1 MCLLLTVQPLPNF
14 PCPCPPHPGLT
25 LLVPHHHPCLSAPTA
40 LQCSRPAFWELT
52 PMLDSVSA
60 GLRSKGVISSPMG
73 LLAHR
78 CTHLPL
84 CGKSGRK
91 TPNIWSEGHQT
102 QHPSSP
108 NDGRKVSCPFN
119 FFPGKAS
126 RLQKQHFNLNSDS
139 TFIHRAALSRDFIK
153 SFNRF
158 YRTCHIRKVM
168 EQMHFLCFQNFNSNS
183 ENKFTM
189 KMQSKELGASL

>member
-1 MCLLLTVQPLPNF
+1 MEQRRNNCFL
-14 PCPCPPHPGLT
+14 
-25 LLVPHHHPCLSAPTA
+25 A
-40 LQCSRPAFWELT
+40 AFWELT

-60 GLRSKGVISSPMG
+60 GLRSRGVISSPMW
-73 LLAHR
+73 LPADR

-91 TPNIWSEGHQT
+91 APNIRSECHQT
-102 QHPSSP
+102 QRPSSL

-139 TFIHRAALSRDFIK
+139 TFIHRAALRRDFIK
-153 SFNRF
+153 GFNRF

>member
-1 MCLLLTVQPLPNF
+1 MCPLLTVQPLPILPLPLSF
-14 PCPCPPHPGLT
+14 PPQTDPPSFP
-25 LLVPHHHPCLSAPTA
+25 PPPAA
-40 LQCSRPAFWELT
+40 WQCSRSAFWELT

-60 GLRSKGVISSPMG
+60 GLRSKGVISSPMW
-73 LLAHR
+73 LPAHR
-78 CTHLPL
+78 CTHLHL

-91 TPNIWSEGHQT
+91 APNIRSEGHQT
-102 QHPSSP
+102 QHPSSL
-108 NDGRKVSCPFN
+108 NNGRKVSCPFN

-153 SFNRF
+153 GFNRF